1 MPKAKKFYDKY
12 HADDRK
18 LSLRYEIVG
27 NLAKSFVSG
36 KSVFEVGC
44 GCGENAA
51 MLAQVASSWKGV
63 DLYPVAIEKAIFR
76 AQLADFMVGDFM
88 EMEIGE
94 GPLYDAVCFFDSLEH
109 FPEWREALQKGM
121 DICKIGG
128 KILINIPAPNWT
140 KWASDHRYY
149 LKDYREQDPDH
160 QISLEDIMFEARSR
174 GMEILCYY
182 LYKCDVPQQYQF
194 IVLGS
199 KIEWEIL
206 NEGIKSNAVQQQLAG
221 VL

>member
-1 MPKAKKFYDKY
+1 MWRNRCPVSPGGEILEGGRSFLGSRRESPAEVKFGRFCCRRFYGDG
-12 HADDRK
+12 DR
-18 LSLRYEIVG
+18 
-27 NLAKSFVSG
+27 
-36 KSVFEVGC
+36 
-44 GCGENAA
+44 
-51 MLAQVASSWKGV
+51 
-63 DLYPVAIEKAIFR
+63 
-76 AQLADFMVGDFM
+76 
-88 EMEIGE
+88 
-94 GPLYDAVCFFDSLEH
+94 
-109 FPEWREALQKGM
+109 REALQKGM

-160 QISLEDIMFEARSR
+160 QISLEDVMEEARSR
-174 GMEILCYY
+174 DMEILCYY

-194 IVLGS
+194 IALGS